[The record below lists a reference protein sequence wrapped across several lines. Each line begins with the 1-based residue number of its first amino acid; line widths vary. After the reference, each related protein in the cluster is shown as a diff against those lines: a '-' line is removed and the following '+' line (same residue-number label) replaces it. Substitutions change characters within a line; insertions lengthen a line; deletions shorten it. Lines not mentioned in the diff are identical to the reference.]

1 MLLAALTVLSAGLA
15 VAVAT
20 VALRVG
26 NLLPS
31 GGVPRPLGSGG
42 KAAFTVA
49 FWILAVIAVG
59 PAIEAFR
66 MRRDAGDGARRTRA
80 TGAGPGT
87 PLPAPDGPAAGTA
100 PADGAD
106 IA

>member
-1 MLLAALTVLSAGLA
+1 MLLAALTVLSAGIA

-31 GGVPRPLGSGG
+31 GGPLDSGG

-49 FWILAVIAVG
+49 FWILALIAVG

-66 MRRDAGDGARRTRA
+66 MRRDAGDVARRTRA
-80 TGAGPGT
+80 TGAGRGT
-87 PLPAPDGPAAGTA
+87 PVPAPDVPAAGTA